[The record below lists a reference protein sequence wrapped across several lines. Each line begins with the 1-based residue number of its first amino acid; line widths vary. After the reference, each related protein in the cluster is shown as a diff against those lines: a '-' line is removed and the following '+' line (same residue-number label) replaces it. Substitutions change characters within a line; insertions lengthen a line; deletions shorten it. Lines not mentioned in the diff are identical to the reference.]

1 MIPILEAIFGNRTAA
16 NTLLFIE
23 NYGSGYARRIAG
35 TYDTPVSVVQDQLRK
50 LESAGVLI
58 SNTVGRTRVFEFNPW
73 NPTVS
78 NLRRFLE
85 DELKTI
91 PDSLVKQYFRERQ
104 RPRRSGKPI
113 QRA

>member
-58 SNTVGRTRVFEFNPW
+58 SSTVAVRGS
-73 NPTVS
+73 S
-78 NLRRFLE
+78 NSTPGILLSATCV
-85 DELKTI
+85 DSSKTN
-91 PDSLVKQYFRERQ
+91 SKRY
-104 RPRRSGKPI
+104 PI
-113 QRA
+113 R